1 MNNETKEVLSAL
13 LAGRTY
19 VFSLLHTLLGAEP
32 SQQLTAAATG
42 EASRQAVELFAQDDA
57 QAPKLLAA
65 ALDLLSEADLDA
77 LRSEYTRLFLGP
89 QDYIAAPWESIY
101 TTKER
106 ALFQEST
113 LDVRLWFKRFG
124 YVAGGYPNYPDDH
137 ISLMMD
143 FLARTTQLAAE
154 QLAADNAKG
163 CAGVLEE
170 QKAFEQQHML
180 NWLQA
185 YARDMQL
192 SETHVFYPQLAVA
205 VAEFIRY
212 DQQVIDEIMEA
223 CA

>member
-32 SQQLTAAATG
+32 SAQLTAAATG
-42 EASRQAVELFAQDDA
+42 EASRQAVDLFAQDDA

-65 ALDLLSEADLDA
+65 VLDLLSEADLDA
-77 LRSEYTRLFLGP
+77 LKGEYTRLFLGP
-89 QDYIAAPWESIY
+89 QDYIAAPWESTY

-154 QLAADNAKG
+154 QLAGDNAKG

-170 QKAFEQQHML
+170 QKAFEQQHLL
-180 NWLQA
+180 NWLKA
-185 YARDMQL
+185 YARDMQM

-205 VAEFIRY
+205 VAEFISY
-212 DQQVIDEIMEA
+212 DQQVIDEIVEA